1 MKLKNMFIL
10 LFILGIADS
19 FITYVF
25 PVDFTFQSMSFVPHI
40 AFMAL
45 LLVTYDRKWLDRVL
59 IGGLYG
65 LIYDFFFQSTFPLSF
80 LLFPFFAW
88 LCGFVYEKKEDIFW
102 LSGTFL
108 VSAILLDVLPYIF
121 FRLCGG
127 IQIHAWS
134 WFGHLELATI
144 LFQCVTLFALYL
156 GFDLVRSWQKRK
168 SYQTIIHKKKSF
180 RDRLMRK

>member
-80 LLFPFFAW
+80 FLAFF
-88 LCGFVYEKKEDIFW
+88 
-102 LSGTFL
+102 LSVRFSAFGCVTL
-108 VSAILLDVLPYIF
+108 RPESAILF
-121 FRLCGG
+121 
-127 IQIHAWS
+127 
-134 WFGHLELATI
+134 TI
-144 LFQCVTLFALYL
+144 L
-156 GFDLVRSWQKRK
+156 RK
-168 SYQTIIHKKKSF
+168 SCGRI
-180 RDRLMRK
+180 

>member
-65 LIYDFFFQSTFPLSF
+65 SIYDFFFQSTFPLS
-80 LLFPFFAW
+80 
-88 LCGFVYEKKEDIFW
+88 
-102 LSGTFL
+102 L

-168 SYQTIIHKKKSF
+168 SHQTIIHKKKSF